1 MYKKKYNMF
10 TVEGD
15 ILVGGIV
22 ETALKNRFDFRWIEE
37 KLEKLAETKGF
48 EEATDTHVLDMVWD
62 ALKGN
67 AYVL

>member
-1 MYKKKYNMF
+1 MYVKKYAMF

-15 ILVGGIV
+15 IMVGDIV
-22 ETALKNRFDFRWIEE
+22 HKALKNRRDFKWIETQL
-37 KLEKLAETKGF
+37 KKLAETKGF

-67 AYVL
+67 AYVR

>member
-1 MYKKKYNMF
+1 MMYKKKYNMF

-22 ETALKNRFDFRWIEE
+22 ETALKNRFDFRWIEK

-48 EEATDTHVLDMVWD
+48 GEATDTHVLDMVWEEIT
-62 ALKGN
+62 L
-67 AYVL
+67 

>member
-22 ETALKNRFDFRWIEE
+22 ETALKNRFDFRWIEK

-48 EEATDTHVLDMVWD
+48 EEATDTHVLDMVW
-62 ALKGN
+62 AGLKGN
-67 AYVL
+67 AYVV

>member
-22 ETALKNRFDFRWIEE
+22 ETALKNRFDFRWIEK

-67 AYVL
+67 AYVR